1 MCEYYLPLDLV
12 VWANGSVGKKKGGDT
27 TTRTEIETAGSGK
40 DLGFWLWPWEPAAA
54 KQHLTLS
61 KFTLYWVRVAASF
74 VTPRTSQGYFVSTP
88 TVHPGL
94 IPWRA
99 PIIEKSQAAN
109 SHFQMSA
116 ALNATTCGHSS
127 TVLRTRYFIYVL
139 PHITCSRLNN
149 SSSYVFTRLA
159 ASISRFIV
167 PEHQTSVRAS
177 YCP

>member
-1 MCEYYLPLDLV
+1 MV
-12 VWANGSVGKKKGGDT
+12 RKKGA
-27 TTRTEIETAGSGK
+27 TRQRGLK
-40 DLGFWLWPWEPAAA
+40 LRLRDLGKLWVSGFGPWEPAAA

-109 SHFQMSA
+109 SHFKMSA

-159 ASISRFIV
+159 ASISRFLV